1 MDLQVT
7 TPRLK
12 RESLLEDWENKLS
25 EFLDQNSDSDLV
37 QIEEV
42 FFLKKKRKKNTCS
55 YQYKIFLQHSLSWL
69 LAASL
74 NKSTKN

>member
-42 FFLKKKRKKNTCS
+42 FFLKKKKK
-55 YQYKIFLQHSLSWL
+55 KKHLFLPIQDLS
-69 LAASL
+69 AAQFVLVTGSII
-74 NKSTKN
+74 K